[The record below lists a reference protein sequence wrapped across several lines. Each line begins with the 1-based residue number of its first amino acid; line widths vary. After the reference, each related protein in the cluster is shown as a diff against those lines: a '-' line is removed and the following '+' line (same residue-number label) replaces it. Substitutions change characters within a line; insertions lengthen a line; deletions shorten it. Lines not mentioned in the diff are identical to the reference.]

1 MKLSISTRDEFFEKL
16 IRLIDGQKYG
26 SGFTKTELAQKF
38 GYRSADTV
46 EGWVRRYPKLIEYR
60 CFIQINEGRTRTAVF
75 TNKKYR
81 DELIRTKQAT
91 EYY

>member
-16 IRLIDGQKYG
+16 IETIESEKDGNGLSKI
-26 SGFTKTELAQKF
+26 ELAGRF
-38 GYRSADTV
+38 GFSSSATV
-46 EGWVRRYPKLIEYR
+46 EKWVKRYPKLKERMCYIPIDGGKHR
-60 CFIQINEGRTRTAVF
+60 MAIF